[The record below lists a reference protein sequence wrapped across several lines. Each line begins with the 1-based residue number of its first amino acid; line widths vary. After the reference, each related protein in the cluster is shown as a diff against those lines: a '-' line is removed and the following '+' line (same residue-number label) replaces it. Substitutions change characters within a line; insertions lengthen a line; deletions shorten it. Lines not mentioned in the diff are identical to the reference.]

1 MAAGQ
6 DSWAAPCRRCR
17 CGTQAR
23 RRADRQACTERNS
36 LARRAWRADTQAYT
50 ARCNKLARRA
60 HKATA
65 PDSKPPGRTAAVQKH
80 DDESQWINPP
90 SPSRYI
96 QHQHMLQ
103 SVLCAPRRSFH
114 TELNGDGAFFQATS
128 LFPAPPPCPW
138 RFPAHTDQKKLRD
151 EQNKTVRISV
161 HSGLKSVPFFQESH
175 TLETVFPPHSRKNR
189 PQRHAAIPVL
199 LPVEALQRPL
209 VYWLCNQRVSQK
221 TKHRSVRRA
230 FVAQKRERL
239 FGAKP
244 QKSIGINLHGRHHFA
259 DGNAFAGLMRQIL
272 LIREGRAKRHAL
284 FQHLGIGAATR

>member
-1 MAAGQ
+1 MHSAAIPPRAGTPASDASTPCRPLQSWAANIRSSIDRAQRIRNAPRSSRTTDGEVWTDADKDAAADMAAGQ

-209 VYWLCNQRVSQK
+209 AY
-221 TKHRSVRRA
+221 
-230 FVAQKRERL
+230 
-239 FGAKP
+239 
-244 QKSIGINLHGRHHFA
+244 
-259 DGNAFAGLMRQIL
+259 
-272 LIREGRAKRHAL
+272 
-284 FQHLGIGAATR
+284 